1 MSDLIA
7 VTGATGQLGRLVVEE
22 LVKRVAADRVVAV
35 ARDAGKAAA
44 LQDKAGQVRIADHD
58 DRAAVDRALAGVD
71 VVLLISG
78 NEFGRRMRQHENVI
92 EAARAAGVS
101 RIVYTSAPHAD
112 TSETAIVAEHKAT
125 EQLIRESGLTYTI
138 LRNNSYHEN
147 YAPLLEPARA
157 TGAIVGSVHDGRVA
171 SADHVDY
178 AEAAAVVLTTDGH
191 DNVAYELTG
200 DVSWTYP
207 DLAAAA
213 SEALGT
219 PVKYQDLSS
228 AEHAEVLRGS
238 GVDDAMI
245 EFLVQLDAD
254 VAAGVSA
261 EATDQLRR
269 LIGRPTIPLLDGLR
283 AILARN
289 RDAVDA
295 HLA

>member
-7 VTGATGQLGRLVVEE
+7 VTGATGQLGRLVVDQ
-22 LVKRVAADRVVAV
+22 LLTRVASDRVVAV
-35 ARDAGKAAA
+35 ARNPEKAAP
-44 LQDKAGQVRIADHD
+44 LRDKSVQVRIADHD
-58 DRAAVDRALAGVD
+58 DRAAVDAALADVD

-78 NEFGRRMRQHENVI
+78 NEFGRRMNQHANVI
-92 EAARAAGVS
+92 RSAQQAGVS

-125 EQLIRESGLTYTI
+125 ERMIRASGLTSTI

-147 YAPLLEPARA
+147 YAALLDSART
-157 TGAIVGSVHDGRVA
+157 TGTIIGSVHDGRVA
-171 SADHVDY
+171 SADHLDY
-178 AEAAAVVLTTDGH
+178 AEAAAVVLSTDGH

-207 DLAAAA
+207 ELAAAI

-219 PVKYQDLSS
+219 PVTYQDLSS
-228 AEHAEVLRGS
+228 TEHADVLRAAGLDEPT
-238 GVDDAMI
+238 V

-261 EATDQLRR
+261 AATDQLQR
-269 LIGRPTIPLLDGLR
+269 LIGRPTTPLLAGLR
-283 AILARN
+283 AIAAR
-289 RDAVDA
+289 
-295 HLA
+295 